1 MFLLG
6 RKREGFAVR
15 VQQRNAK
22 KIKLRIVKI
31 NPAPEYKCIFCQDQV
46 QGDDNYKKRSVCLSG
61 KWIYCETIMS

>member
-15 VQQRNAK
+15 VQQKNVK

-31 NPAPEYKCIFCQDQV
+31 NPAPEYKCIFCLDQV
-46 QGDDNYKKRSVCLSG
+46 QGYDNYKKRSFCLTA
-61 KWIYCETIMS
+61 K